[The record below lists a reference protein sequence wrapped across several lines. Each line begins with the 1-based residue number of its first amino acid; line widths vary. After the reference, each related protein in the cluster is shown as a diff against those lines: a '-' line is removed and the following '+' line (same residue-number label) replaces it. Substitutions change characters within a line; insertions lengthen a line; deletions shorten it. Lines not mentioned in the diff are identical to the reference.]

1 MTNYWNVYQTDLKS
15 RLGKDY
21 DENKAKQAWVQSK
34 QYSNM
39 NALDILQKSEDIYI
53 DIAHSVRKEE
63 KQNSKIKEEKKRRK
77 VEESDNEWNKFRYN
91 YKKKNPFSNLKE
103 AREAYNGNVQ
113 NTKQIREE
121 DRLKKHKKELAT
133 LKKETNSI
141 PDFKNSLDSLFTGI
155 AIKKG
160 TSSSGG
166 FGSERD
172 TIREGINNI
181 DKTCDDIYNSM
192 VKCYIESIRTK
203 IGQKIGLVEKTNN
216 NYLLVNNKIFLC
228 VTDNSLIE
236 TMINKDIIPQSE
248 NRIGTL
254 VESPESFLIIY
265 KGFLKFTDTINK
277 KSLAIKILKIFI
289 VLGILG
295 YGFNDVPKIHDFFT
309 DGKNVY
315 YFNLNNLKEES
326 LQNLK
331 GNLFHNQDEFV
342 EFREA
347 NPSIFSK
354 GYDDDEDYYN
364 FEDYATDTNKF
375 ANFRNIIKDTAKQ
388 INAPTQTNYT
398 PMYITGAILAALAIV
413 GFNDVY
419 RSFKKKPN
427 EFSNR

>member
-63 KQNSKIKEEKKRRK
+63 QQNSKIKEEKKRRK

-113 NTKQIREE
+113 NTKQIIEE

-133 LKKETNSI
+133 LKKETSSI

-155 AIKKG
+155 VIKKG

-172 TIREGINNI
+172 NIREGIENI

-192 VKCYIESIRTK
+192 VECYIEKIRSQVMNK
-203 IGQKIGLVEKTNN
+203 NGYNHTNN
-216 NYLLVNNKIFLC
+216 NYSLVNNKIYLY
-228 VTDNSLIE
+228 VTDNGLLE
-236 TMINKDIIPQSE
+236 TMINKEIIPQSE

-254 VESPESFLIIY
+254 VENPESFLIIY

-295 YGFNDVPKIHDFFT
+295 YGFKKTPLIGDFFT

-315 YFNLNNLKEES
+315 YFNLNNLKPLES
-326 LQNLK
+326 K
-331 GNLFHNQDEFV
+331 GTLFDNQQVFI
-342 EFREA
+342 EFRKDNE
-347 NPSIFSK
+347 NIFSQGHDNDK
-354 GYDDDEDYYN
+354 DYYK
-364 FEDYATDTNKF
+364 FEDYDKDKASGFKQ
-375 ANFRNIIKDTAKQ
+375 IIKDTIKH
-388 INAPTQTNYT
+388 INVPTKTNYT
-398 PMYITGAILAALAIV
+398 PMYITGAILAALALV
-413 GFNDVY
+413 GINDVY
-419 RSFKKKPN
+419 RSFKYKPN
-427 EFSNR
+427 EFSKN

>member
-39 NALDILQKSEDIYI
+39 NSLDILQKSEDIYI

-63 KQNSKIKEEKKRRK
+63 KQNSKIKDEKKRRK

-133 LKKETNSI
+133 LKKETSSI

-172 TIREGINNI
+172 TIREGIDNI

-192 VKCYIESIRTK
+192 VKCYIQSIRTK

-216 NYLLVNNKIFLC
+216 NYLLVNNKIYLY

-236 TMINKDIIPQSE
+236 TMTNRDIIPQSE

-265 KGFLKFTDTINK
+265 KGFLKFMDTINK
-277 KSLAIKILKIFI
+277 ESLAIKILKIFI

-295 YGFNDVPKIHDFFT
+295 YGFEKTPVIEDFFT

-315 YFNLNNLKEES
+315 YFNLNNLKPLES
-326 LQNLK
+326 K
-331 GNLFHNQDEFV
+331 GILFDNQQVFI
-342 EFREA
+342 EFR
-347 NPSIFSK
+347 NTYSSIFSQGHDNDK
-354 GYDDDEDYYN
+354 DYYK
-364 FEDYATDTNKF
+364 FEDYDKDKASGFKQ
-375 ANFRNIIKDTAKQ
+375 IIKDTVKH
-388 INAPTQTNYT
+388 INVPTKTNYT
-398 PMYITGAILAALAIV
+398 PMYITGAILAALALV
-413 GFNDVY
+413 GINDVY
-419 RSFKKKPN
+419 RSFKYKPN
-427 EFSNR
+427 EFSKN

>member
-21 DENKAKQAWVQSK
+21 DDNKAKQAWVQSK

-63 KQNSKIKEEKKRRK
+63 QQNSKIKEEKKRRK
-77 VEESDNEWNKFRYN
+77 VEENDNEWNKFRYN

-172 TIREGINNI
+172 TIREGIDNI

-192 VKCYIESIRTK
+192 VKCYIKSIRTK

-216 NYLLVNNKIFLC
+216 NYLLVNNKIYLY

-236 TMINKDIIPQSE
+236 TMINRDIIPQSE
-248 NRIGTL
+248 NRLGTL

-277 KSLAIKILKIFI
+277 ESLAIKILKIFI
-289 VLGILG
+289 HLGILG
-295 YGFNDVPKIHDFFT
+295 YGFKTTPVIGDFFT

-315 YFNLNNLKEES
+315 YFNLNNLKPLES
-326 LQNLK
+326 K
-331 GNLFHNQDEFV
+331 GTLFDNQQVFI
-342 EFREA
+342 EFR
-347 NPSIFSK
+347 NTYSSIFSQGHDNDK
-354 GYDDDEDYYN
+354 DYYK
-364 FEDYATDTNKF
+364 FEDYDKDKASGFKQ
-375 ANFRNIIKDTAKQ
+375 IIKDTVKH
-388 INAPTQTNYT
+388 INVPTKTNYT
-398 PMYITGAILAALAIV
+398 PMYITGAILAALALV
-413 GFNDVY
+413 GINDVY
-419 RSFKKKPN
+419 RSFKYKPN
-427 EFSNR
+427 EFSKN

>member
-63 KQNSKIKEEKKRRK
+63 QQNSKIKEEKKRRK

-172 TIREGINNI
+172 TIRQGINNI

-203 IGQKIGLVEKTNN
+203 IMNNTKYDKFEN
-216 NYLLVNNKIFLC
+216 NYLFVNNKIYLY

-236 TMINKDIIPQSE
+236 TMINRDIIPQSE
-248 NRIGTL
+248 NRLGTL

-265 KGFLKFTDTINK
+265 KGFLEFMDTINK
-277 KSLAIKILKIFI
+277 ESLAIKILKIFI

-295 YGFNDVPKIHDFFT
+295 YGFKTKPVIEDFFT

-315 YFNLNNLKEES
+315 YFNLNNLKSLES
-326 LQNLK
+326 K
-331 GNLFHNQDEFV
+331 GTLFDNQQVFI
-342 EFREA
+342 EFR
-347 NPSIFSK
+347 NTYSSIFSQGHDNDK
-354 GYDDDEDYYN
+354 DYYN
-364 FEDYATDTNKF
+364 FEDYDNDKASGFKQ
-375 ANFRNIIKDTAKQ
+375 IIKDTTKH
-388 INAPTQTNYT
+388 INVPTKTNYT
-398 PMYITGAILAALAIV
+398 SMYITGAILAALALV
-413 GFNDVY
+413 GINDVY

-427 EFSNR
+427 EFSNS

>member
-39 NALDILQKSEDIYI
+39 NSLDILQKSEDIYI

-63 KQNSKIKEEKKRRK
+63 QQNSKIKEEKKRRK

-160 TSSSGG
+160 TSFSGG

-192 VKCYIESIRTK
+192 VECYIEKIRTK
-203 IGQKIGLVEKTNN
+203 VMKKNGYNNTNN
-216 NYLLVNNKIFLC
+216 NYSLVNNKIYLY

-236 TMINKDIIPQSE
+236 TMINRDIIPQSE
-248 NRIGTL
+248 NRLGTL

-265 KGFLKFTDTINK
+265 KGFLEFMDTINK
-277 KSLAIKILKIFI
+277 ESLAIKILKIFI

-295 YGFNDVPKIHDFFT
+295 YGFKTKPVIEDFFT

-315 YFNLNNLKEES
+315 YFNLNNLKPLES
-326 LQNLK
+326 K
-331 GNLFHNQDEFV
+331 GTLFDNQQVFI
-342 EFREA
+342 EFRKTYS
-347 NPSIFSK
+347 SIFIQGHDNDK
-354 GYDDDEDYYN
+354 DYYK
-364 FEDYATDTNKF
+364 FEDYDKDKASGFKQ
-375 ANFRNIIKDTAKQ
+375 IIKDTVKH
-388 INAPTQTNYT
+388 INVPTKTNYT
-398 PMYITGAILAALAIV
+398 PMYITGAILAALALV
-413 GFNDVY
+413 GINDVY
-419 RSFKKKPN
+419 RSFKYKPN

>member
-63 KQNSKIKEEKKRRK
+63 QQNSKIKEEKKRRK

-160 TSSSGG
+160 TSFSGG

-172 TIREGINNI
+172 TIRQGIDNI

-192 VKCYIESIRTK
+192 VECYIEKIRTK
-203 IGQKIGLVEKTNN
+203 VMKKNGYNNTNN
-216 NYLLVNNKIFLC
+216 NYSLVNNKIYLY

-236 TMINKDIIPQSE
+236 TMINRDIIPQSE

-265 KGFLKFTDTINK
+265 KGFLKFMDTINK

-295 YGFNDVPKIHDFFT
+295 YGFKTTPVIEDFFT

-315 YFNLNNLKEES
+315 YFNLNNLKPLES
-326 LQNLK
+326 K
-331 GNLFHNQDEFV
+331 GTLFDNQQVFI
-342 EFREA
+342 EFR
-347 NPSIFSK
+347 NTYSSIFSQGHDNDK
-354 GYDDDEDYYN
+354 DYYK
-364 FEDYATDTNKF
+364 FEDYDKDKASGFKQ
-375 ANFRNIIKDTAKQ
+375 IIKDTVKH
-388 INAPTQTNYT
+388 INVPTKTNYT
-398 PMYITGAILAALAIV
+398 PMYITGAILAALALV
-413 GFNDVY
+413 GINDVY

>member
-1 MTNYWNVYQTDLKS
+1 MSGINFGIIT
-15 RLGKDY
+15 
-21 DENKAKQAWVQSK
+21 
-34 QYSNM
+34 
-39 NALDILQKSEDIYI
+39 
-53 DIAHSVRKEE
+53 
-63 KQNSKIKEEKKRRK
+63 
-77 VEESDNEWNKFRYN
+77 
-91 YKKKNPFSNLKE
+91 KKNPFSNLKE

-192 VKCYIESIRTK
+192 VECYIEKIRTK
-203 IGQKIGLVEKTNN
+203 VMKKNGYNNTNN
-216 NYLLVNNKIFLC
+216 NYSLVNNKIYLY

-236 TMINKDIIPQSE
+236 TMINRDIIPQSE
-248 NRIGTL
+248 NRLGTL

-265 KGFLKFTDTINK
+265 KGFLEFMDTINK
-277 KSLAIKILKIFI
+277 ESLAIKILKIFI

-295 YGFNDVPKIHDFFT
+295 YGFKTKPVIEDFFT

-315 YFNLNNLKEES
+315 YFNLNNLKPLES
-326 LQNLK
+326 K
-331 GNLFHNQDEFV
+331 GTLFDNQQVFI
-342 EFREA
+342 EFR
-347 NPSIFSK
+347 NTYSSIFIQGHDNDK
-354 GYDDDEDYYN
+354 DYYK
-364 FEDYATDTNKF
+364 FEDYDKDKASGFKQ
-375 ANFRNIIKDTAKQ
+375 IIKDTVKH
-388 INAPTQTNYT
+388 INVPTKTNYT
-398 PMYITGAILAALAIV
+398 PMYITGAILAALALV
-413 GFNDVY
+413 GINDVY
-419 RSFKKKPN
+419 RSFKYKPN

>member
-63 KQNSKIKEEKKRRK
+63 QQNSKIKEEKKRRK

-192 VKCYIESIRTK
+192 VECYIEKIRTK
-203 IGQKIGLVEKTNN
+203 VMKKNGYNNTNN
-216 NYLLVNNKIFLC
+216 NYSLVNNKIYLY

-236 TMINKDIIPQSE
+236 TMINRDIIPQSE

-289 VLGILG
+289 HLGILG
-295 YGFNDVPKIHDFFT
+295 YGFKKTPVIEDFFT

-315 YFNLNNLKEES
+315 YFNLNNLKPLES
-326 LQNLK
+326 K
-331 GNLFHNQDEFV
+331 GTLFDNQQVFI
-342 EFREA
+342 EFR
-347 NPSIFSK
+347 NTYSSIFSQGHDNDK
-354 GYDDDEDYYN
+354 DYYK
-364 FEDYATDTNKF
+364 FEDYDKDKASGFKQ
-375 ANFRNIIKDTAKQ
+375 IIKDTVKH
-388 INAPTQTNYT
+388 INVPTRTNYT
-398 PMYITGAILAALAIV
+398 PMYITGAILAALALV
-413 GFNDVY
+413 GINDVY

-427 EFSNR
+427 EFSNS

>member
-21 DENKAKQAWVQSK
+21 DDNKAKQAWVQSK

-39 NALDILQKSEDIYI
+39 NTLDILQKSEDIYI
-53 DIAHSVRKEE
+53 DIAYSVRKEE
-63 KQNSKIKEEKKRRK
+63 QQNSKIKEEKKRRK

-192 VKCYIESIRTK
+192 VECYIEKIRTK
-203 IGQKIGLVEKTNN
+203 VMKKNGYNNTNN
-216 NYLLVNNKIFLC
+216 NYSLVNNKIYLY

-236 TMINKDIIPQSE
+236 TMINRDIIPQSE
-248 NRIGTL
+248 NRLGTL

-265 KGFLKFTDTINK
+265 KGFLKFMDTINK
-277 KSLAIKILKIFI
+277 ESLAIKILKIFI
-289 VLGILG
+289 HLGILG
-295 YGFNDVPKIHDFFT
+295 YGFKKTPVIEDFFT

-315 YFNLNNLKEES
+315 YFNLNNLKEEL
-326 LQNLK
+326 LQNLQD
-331 GNLFHNQDEFV
+331 NLFHNQDEFV
-342 EFREA
+342 EFRKT
-347 NPSIFSK
+347 NPVIFSQGHDNDK
-354 GYDDDEDYYN
+354 NYYDFEYYN
-364 FEDYATDTNKF
+364 NDPVKF
-375 ANFRNIIKDTAKQ
+375 AKFRNIIKETVKH
-388 INAPTQTNYT
+388 INVPTKTNYT
-398 PMYITGAILAALAIV
+398 PMYITGAILAALALV
-413 GFNDVY
+413 GINDVY
-419 RSFKKKPN
+419 RSFKYKPN